1 MRYLKKVVVVLLSFI
16 LFIDLLSIGLS
27 FFVRNRL
34 LNEKVYFDVL
44 KKNGVY
50 KLVGEEASKELKK
63 IIEDKKIRGFKAEE
77 YIDEAFVEANVN
89 RIVYGIIDYLTKT
102 EDEIPRIS
110 LSLDKELINKADDYY
125 KQEGKT
131 LSDKEIKVLEK
142 LGSELN
148 SVVEE
153 KINLDVFSKL
163 EKNQAF
169 LWARD
174 VISNLYRNLNFYIFI
189 LLAGL
194 SILFFMTNYNGFKIL
209 SLELFITGM
218 LLAVPFYTLYYTRY
232 FSLINIDVVLI
243 KNALYDLLNS
253 FSLYIANIGLVF
265 VIISMP
271 IFYIYNIY
279 KTR

>member
-16 LFIDLLSIGLS
+16 LFIDLLSIVFS

-50 KLVGEEASKELKK
+50 KLVGEEASKELKNF
-63 IIEDKKIRGFKAEE
+63 IEEKKIRGFKAEE
-77 YIDEAFVEANVN
+77 YVDEAFVEANVN
-89 RIVYGIIDYLTKT
+89 RLIYGFIDYLTKT
-102 EDEIPRIS
+102 EGEIPRIS
-110 LSLDKELINKADDYY
+110 LSLDKELINKTDDYY
-125 KQEGKT
+125 KKEGKT

-163 EKNQAF
+163 EKNGVF

-174 VISNLYRNLNFYIFI
+174 IISNLYRNLNFYIFI

-232 FSLINIDVVLI
+232 FSLINIDEVLI
-243 KNALYDLLNS
+243 KNALYELLNS

-265 VIISMP
+265 LIISIP
-271 IFYIYNIY
+271 IYYVYRIY